1 MLAHPGADGIRSR
14 RTRLSISH
22 AFVSCLRT
30 LLPDKSLPAAFTPRR
45 LMPLHTTKKS
55 KWEDAKPAVFALLVG
70 LLAGPYLSNFLGWQ
84 VASGTVSA
92 RERASI
98 VERLALICDAQAR
111 TEVQDPSRLG
121 GSDRGDLAKKWAVMP
136 GGAAADLDVVAAC
149 AAKLAGAG
157 H

>member
-1 MLAHPGADGIRSR
+1 MPPAHNSR
-14 RTRLSISH
+14 W
-22 AFVSCLRT
+22 
-30 LLPDKSLPAAFTPRR
+30 DN
-45 LMPLHTTKKS
+45 
-55 KWEDAKPAVFALLVG
+55 AKPAVLALVVG

-98 VERLALICDAQAR
+98 VERLASICDAQAR
-111 TEVQDPSRLG
+111 TEVQDPSRLDG
-121 GSDRGDLAKKWAVMP
+121 PDRGDLAKKWAVMP

-149 AAKLAGAG
+149 AAKLARAG